1 MSRGRD
7 GRQEAGPD
15 VATRLVRGL
24 LGAAAGVAAALLV
37 GHLATQLRPKDGA
50 PGNKVHGGRRGDKGG
65 DAKAGSSGGRSAPRR
80 DTKRGAAR
88 DSGRGAGGR
97 SGTRQVRVCHG
108 STRRVS
114 WASCAV
120 FGVGSLPQH
129 LHLPPI
135 GVGPFATKL
144 TVLFCLSLPQTPSP
158 PDAAGDEDGGG
169 GGGEQGGGGDG
180 HLSDS
185 GSTVLAQRLP
195 PGSPLPASALRV
207 PFRPKLGVPPH
218 LSLGDGAAG
227 GSGSGGVEG
236 GRTAGSEAP
245 ARPQDEDAS
254 PQAGWVRAPPELR
267 HLPTQ
272 PSGLDLGAPGLTQAE
287 LAVWGAAAAIAA
299 TRGSALTQYEED
311 GASIVSTP
319 PGAAHEHVVQQQVA
333 YTAPAVSASP
343 LAVPSR
349 PAPAQQV
356 TAAALLGADAGVD
369 PLAAA
374 SQRRREEGLPSNVE
388 HHASFMR
395 PVAPPMPSRTRS
407 LLGATGSSQPQRPT
421 AQPMPSS
428 SALAAPQPV
437 VPSRRPPSVDA
448 YREGYLEGQREAE
461 QALAVQRQQ
470 SDSGVKD
477 GMAHMQQQQQL
488 QQTAPVYDQAAPQQQ
503 SSYGDASNQAAKRA
517 ALAAVAEAARQRAAA
532 RNASRATVRERAQQ
546 EQARAHARV
555 VDPYLRDGGSRGESP
570 VYGEAGAA
578 AFQRSRPF
586 SPDQP
591 PAASGDGAN
600 NSGWADALSS
610 VPQAAVIQPLV
621 PPPQSGAQAS
631 ALQPSLV
638 LTQQQQSRPT
648 APFFEARRQDLRA
661 RVEAA
666 AARAAAAAD
675 AGVSAEVV
683 NVYAAA
689 AAQAKRAS
697 PTFSPRTGR
706 PGAPP
711 SAAAAS
717 SGAGLYE
724 EDD

>member
-1 MSRGRD
+1 M
-7 GRQEAGPD
+7 Q
-15 VATRLVRGL
+15 
-24 LGAAAGVAAALLV
+24 
-37 GHLATQLRPKDGA
+37 
-50 PGNKVHGGRRGDKGG
+50 
-65 DAKAGSSGGRSAPRR
+65 
-80 DTKRGAAR
+80 
-88 DSGRGAGGR
+88 
-97 SGTRQVRVCHG
+97 
-108 STRRVS
+108 
-114 WASCAV
+114 
-120 FGVGSLPQH
+120 
-129 LHLPPI
+129 
-135 GVGPFATKL
+135 
-144 TVLFCLSLPQTPSP
+144 
-158 PDAAGDEDGGG
+158 DAAGDDGGDG
-169 GGGEQGGGGDG
+169 GDEEQGGGGGDG

-218 LSLGDGAAG
+218 LSLGDVAAG
-227 GSGSGGVEG
+227 GSGSGSAAG
-236 GRTAGSEAP
+236 GRTAGGEAP
-245 ARPQDEDAS
+245 ARPQDEGAS

-299 TRGSALTQYEED
+299 TRGSAPTQYEED
-311 GASIVSTP
+311 GASMVSTP
-319 PGAAHEHVVQQQVA
+319 PGARVEEVVQHQQAPA
-333 YTAPAVSASP
+333 YTAPAVSTAP

-349 PAPAQQV
+349 PAPVQQV
-356 TAAALLGADAGVD
+356 TAAALLGAGAGVD

-374 SQRRREEGLPSNVE
+374 SMRRREEGPPSSVE

-395 PVAPPMPSRTRS
+395 PVAPAMPSRTRS
-407 LLGATGSSQPQRPT
+407 LLGATGSAQPQRPT

-461 QALAVQRQQ
+461 QALAVQRLQ
-470 SDSGVKD
+470 SEPPGGGRD
-477 GMAHMQQQQQL
+477 GSLLQQQQA
-488 QQTAPVYDQAAPQQQ
+488 APVYDPAAQAQQ
-503 SSYGDASNQAAKRA
+503 SSAGGASNQTAKRA

-532 RNASRATVRERAQQ
+532 RSATRATVRERAQQ

-555 VDPYLRDGGSRGESP
+555 VDPFMRDGGSRGESP

-586 SPDQP
+586 SPDHP
-591 PAASGDGAN
+591 PAAASGEGGN

-610 VPQAAVIQPLV
+610 VPQAAVIHPLV
-621 PPPQSGAQAS
+621 PPPQSGAS
-631 ALQPSLV
+631 ALQPSQV
-638 LTQQQQSRPT
+638 LTQQTQSRPT

-675 AGVSAEVV
+675 AGVPADVV
-683 NVYAAA
+683 NVYAAVA
-689 AAQAKRAS
+689 AAKRAS

-711 SAAAAS
+711 SAAAS
-717 SGAGLYE
+717 SGVGLYE
-724 EDD
+724 DEDE

>member
-1 MSRGRD
+1 M
-7 GRQEAGPD
+7 
-15 VATRLVRGL
+15 
-24 LGAAAGVAAALLV
+24 
-37 GHLATQLRPKDGA
+37 
-50 PGNKVHGGRRGDKGG
+50 
-65 DAKAGSSGGRSAPRR
+65 
-80 DTKRGAAR
+80 
-88 DSGRGAGGR
+88 
-97 SGTRQVRVCHG
+97 
-108 STRRVS
+108 
-114 WASCAV
+114 
-120 FGVGSLPQH
+120 
-129 LHLPPI
+129 
-135 GVGPFATKL
+135 GPFASKL
-144 TVLFCLSLPQTPSP
+144 TVRFYLLAPQTSSP
-158 PDAAGDEDGGG
+158 LDAPGDEDGGG
-169 GGGEQGGGGDG
+169 DEGEQGGGGDG

-195 PGSPLPASALRV
+195 PGSPLPVSTLRV

-218 LSLGDGAAG
+218 LSLGDGVAG
-227 GSGSGGVEG
+227 GSGSGGEAG
-236 GRTAGSEAP
+236 GRSGGGEAP

-299 TRGSALTQYEED
+299 TRGSAPTQYEED
-311 GASIVSTP
+311 GASMVSTP
-319 PGAAHEHVVQQQVA
+319 PGAAHEQVVQQQQQQVA
-333 YTAPAVSASP
+333 YGAPHASAAP
-343 LAVPSR
+343 LAAPSR

-356 TAAALLGADAGVD
+356 TAAALLGADVGVG

-374 SQRRREEGLPSNVE
+374 SQRRREEERPSSVE
-388 HHASFMR
+388 RHASFMR

-638 LTQQQQSRPT
+638 LTQPQQSRPT

-711 SAAAAS
+711 SAASAS